1 MYSDVRLFR
10 RRFIPDELN
19 DLREDKI
26 LYMDDDLIVT
36 SWDTLKPRPDF
47 ASGYSAYYRK
57 EGWKISCHLGADGS
71 LTRWYCDILM
81 EVAEENRLIFNDLLV
96 DVILYPDG
104 RVRVVDL
111 DEAADALEQ
120 GLITPAMLT
129 TALRSADKLLDL
141 IHKGHFH
148 ELTNCITNYINKKE

>member
-26 LYMDDDLIVT
+26 LYMDEDLIIT
-36 SWDTLKPRPDF
+36 SWDTIKPRSDF
-47 ASGYSAYYRK
+47 ASGFSAYYRK
-57 EGWKISCHLGADGS
+57 EGWKISCHLGQDGS
-71 LTRWYCDILM
+71 LTRWYCDIIT
-81 EVAEENRLIFNDLLV
+81 ETEEQDRLIFEDLLI
-96 DVILYPDG
+96 DVIIYPDG
-104 RVRVVDL
+104 KVRVVDL

-129 TALRSADKLLDL
+129 KALRSTDKLLNY
-141 IHKGHFH
+141 IHKGRFP
-148 ELTNCITNYINKKE
+148 ELTECIKKFLNNV